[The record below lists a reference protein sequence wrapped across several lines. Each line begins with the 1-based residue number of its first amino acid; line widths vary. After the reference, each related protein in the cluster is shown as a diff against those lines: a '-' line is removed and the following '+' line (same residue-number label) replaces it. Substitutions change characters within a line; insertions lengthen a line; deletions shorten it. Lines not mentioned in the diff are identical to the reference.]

1 MSDKFEYT
9 YSAPTEQERK
19 EIEHIQNQYKP
30 KEKSSEKLTRLRKLD
45 AKVKNTPI
53 MISII
58 LGVVGILTFGL
69 GLTLI
74 LEWQKYVLGVIFS
87 VIGCVPMGIAY
98 FAYNKI
104 HTILKNKY
112 SAEIL
117 TLSGEL
123 LNDGEGKGL

>member
-9 YSAPTEQERK
+9 YSAPTEEERK

-30 KEKSSEKLTRLRKLD
+30 KEKSGDKLERLRKLD
-45 AKVKNTPI
+45 NKVKNIPVI
-53 MISII
+53 VSLL
-58 LGVVGILTFGL
+58 LGIAGILTFGL

-74 LEWQKYVLGVIFS
+74 LEWKMYIGGIMLGV
-87 VIGCVPMGIAY
+87 VGCVPMSIAY

-104 HTILKNKY
+104 HTWLKNKY
-112 SAEIL
+112 SNEIL

-123 LNDGEGKGL
+123 LNENKGKGL